1 MNESFYVWLAIGIYI
16 VVGIVI
22 AILARRKLGFG
33 MNEFFLGNRSI
44 GGFVSA
50 MTYAATTYSAFMMVG
65 LAGLTYKFGVG
76 ALGFELT
83 YLCGLV
89 LVVFFG
95 PRFWLVGK
103 KFDYLTH
110 AHLLAD
116 RYQNRGVGIVASLL
130 CLIFLIPYAAIQ
142 VMGIGY
148 LVAGVSQGAI
158 SLLVGMVIAILLAI
172 VWANIAGLRSVAW
185 TDALQALIMLGA
197 SIAAVCFLAYKGF
210 GGFGGFFNKMNQELP
225 RLLAGPGLF
234 TFNFYIGIALPWI
247 FFSLSNPQVTQ
258 RLFIPKSVTAF
269 KQMIGGFLIF
279 GFIYTIVSVFWG
291 FGARLLIPGLENTD
305 LATPSL
311 LAHAT
316 IPWAVAIIV
325 MIGILAAA
333 ISTINSILL
342 TLSSMVARDIYKTGI
357 NPRVP
362 EKRELMIGK
371 VVIPILAAIF
381 FFFACWVTGIIGLP
395 KFGIEFMI
403 APLASAASAGLL
415 MAVPTIIGAFFW
427 KRATAAGALTS
438 MVVGAIVVLMFQLNQ
453 LKLLEKIIEGFSFK
467 PPLGWWPGVWG
478 FIVCIVLYVVV
489 SLFTK
494 APAKKAKEFIS
505 YLNKELPKRNF
516 I

>member
-1 MNESFYVWLAIGIYI
+1 MSESFYAWLAIGIYI
-16 VVGIVI
+16 VVGIIV
-22 AILARRKLGFG
+22 AVLARRRLGFG
-33 MNEFFLGNRSI
+33 MNEFFLGNRRI

-50 MTYAATTYSAFMMVG
+50 LTYAATTYSAFMMVG
-65 LAGLTYKFGVG
+65 LAGLTYKLGVG

-116 RYQNRGVGIVASLL
+116 RYQNRAVGVVASLL

-148 LVAGVSQGAI
+148 LLEGVSHEAI
-158 SLLVGMVIAILLAI
+158 SLLVGMVLAIVLAI

-185 TDALQALIMLGA
+185 TDALQALIMLVV

-210 GGFGGFFNKMNQELP
+210 GGFGGFFTKMNQELP
-225 RLLAGPGLF
+225 QFLAGPGLLK
-234 TFNFYIGIALPWI
+234 FNVFFGLALPWI

-279 GFIYTIVSVFWG
+279 GFIYTIVSVLWG
-291 FGARLLIPGLENTD
+291 FGARLLIPGLENAD
-305 LATPSL
+305 QATPAL

-357 NPRVP
+357 NPRTS

-371 VVIPILAAIF
+371 IVIPLLAAIF
-381 FFFACWVTGIIGLP
+381 FIFAYWAAGKKGLA
-395 KFGIEFMI
+395 FMI
-403 APLASAASAGLL
+403 VPLSVAASAGLL
-415 MAVPTIIGAFFW
+415 MAVPAIIGAFFW

-438 MVVGAIVVLMFQLNQ
+438 MVVGAILVLILQLTGY
-453 LKLLEKIIEGFSFK
+453 K
-467 PPLGWWPGVWG
+467 PLGWWPGVWG

-489 SLFTK
+489 SLMTQ
-494 APAKKAKEFIS
+494 APVKKAKEFIS
-505 YLNKELPKRNF
+505 YLDKELPKRNF

>member
-1 MNESFYVWLAIGIYI
+1 MNEAFYSWLAIGIYI
-16 VVGIVI
+16 VVGIII

-33 MNEFFLGNRSI
+33 MNEFFLANRRI

-50 MTYAATTYSAFMMVG
+50 LTYAATTYSAFMMVG
-65 LAGLTYKFGVG
+65 LAGFTYKFGIG

-103 KFDYLTH
+103 RFDYLTH

-130 CLIFLIPYAAIQ
+130 CLVFLIPYAAIQ
-142 VMGIGY
+142 VMGIGI

-158 SLLVGMVIAILLAI
+158 SLIVGMVLAIVLAI
-172 VWANIAGLRSVAW
+172 VWSNIAGLRSVAW

-210 GGFGGFFNKMNQELP
+210 GGFGGFVAKMNQEIP
-225 RLLAGPGLF
+225 QLLAGSGLLK
-234 TFNFYIGIALPWI
+234 FNIFFGLALPWI

-279 GFIYTIVSVFWG
+279 GFIYTIVSVLWG
-291 FGARLLIPGLENTD
+291 FGARLLIPGLENTEQ
-305 LATPSL
+305 ATPL
-311 LAHAT
+311 LLGHAA

-357 NPRVP
+357 NPKTP
-362 EKRELMIGK
+362 EKQELMIGK
-371 VVIPILAAIF
+371 VAIPILAVIF
-381 FFFACWVTGIIGLP
+381 FLFAYWAGGKTGLT
-395 KFGIEFMI
+395 FMI
-403 APLASAASAGLL
+403 VPLSVAASAGLL
-415 MAVPTIIGAFFW
+415 MAVPAIIGAFFW

-438 MVVGAIVVLMFQLNQ
+438 MVLGAALVLTLQLTGY
-453 LKLLEKIIEGFSFK
+453 K
-467 PPLGWWPGVWG
+467 PLGWWPGVWG
-478 FIVCIVLYVVV
+478 FIVCIALYVVV
-489 SLFTK
+489 SLMTK
-494 APAKKAKEFIS
+494 APVKKAQEFIN
-505 YLNKELPKRNF
+505 YLKKELPKRNF